1 VQKSLTSTL
10 VFQLNIQEGS
20 QQLLD
25 SGQLEARRVVNEI
38 FRLDDEGH
46 DWETIEDTVVERSN
60 HVQNTTQRLFDKAT
74 DALERYYDEDDYGH
88 PRQNHEESFPLRMNH
103 GEGYQLSVD
112 EESESISFRV
122 TALKRTFVRGTLQ
135 SSQHHIETLKTALT
149 DDDWRVGT
157 AEVVRN
163 RDRHEL
169 HVNVTHETAEVA
181 DKQNAETVIGVDVNE
196 DCVGLSAVTESGV
209 EDSVVIEYPE
219 IKKKR
224 HEYFTIR
231 KRMQSVGQTTLEHEV
246 RDEEQRFVHD
256 QLHQVSRDIV
266 EWVQQFE
273 NPVIVFEDLKD
284 IRDDIEYGTRMN
296 RRLHSLPFAQ
306 LQKFVSYK
314 AGWEGI
320 PSDKIDPEYTSQEC
334 VNCGHTTRSNRQ
346 GKRFQCVQCGFQ
358 DHADRKAALL
368 ISARGLEALN
378 RNVPALN
385 SPPIVRVRLHGN
397 GLSEPADHDPVST
410 VRGHQTD
417 GETGSV
423 SS

>member
-1 VQKSLTSTL
+1 MQKPLTSTL
-10 VFQLNIQEGS
+10 VFQLDIHEGG

-38 FRLDDEGH
+38 FRLDAQGY
-46 DWETIEDTVVERSN
+46 DWETIEDKVVERSN

-88 PRQNHEESFPLRMNH
+88 PRQNHEESFPIRMNH
-103 GEGYQLSVD
+103 GEGYQLTVD
-112 EESESISFRV
+112 EKSDSVSFRV
-122 TALKRTFVRGTLQ
+122 TALKRDFVRGTLK
-135 SSQHHIETLKTALT
+135 SSPHCIERVKTALT
-149 DDDWRVGT
+149 NDDWRVGT
-157 AEVVRN
+157 AEVVRKH
-163 RDRHEL
+163 DRHEL

-181 DKQNAETVIGVDVNE
+181 DKEHAKTFIGVDVNE

-209 EDSVVIEYPE
+209 EDSVVIEYPD
-219 IKKKR
+219 IKKER
-224 HEYFTIR
+224 HEYFTVR

-273 NPVIVFEDLKD
+273 NPVIIFEDLKD
-284 IRDDIEYGTRMN
+284 MRDDIDYGTRMN

-306 LQKFVSYK
+306 LQDFVSYK
-314 AGWEGI
+314 AAWSGI
-320 PSDKIDPEYTSQEC
+320 PSEKINPEYTSQEC
-334 VNCGHTTRSNRQ
+334 VDCGHTTRLNRN
-346 GKRFQCVQCGFQ
+346 GKRFQCVKCGFQ
-358 DHADRKAALL
+358 DHADRKASLL
-368 ISARGLEALN
+368 ISARGLEKLN

-385 SPPIVRVRLHGN
+385 NPPIVRVRRHGN
-397 GLSEPADHDPVST
+397 GLSEPADHDLVST

>member
-1 VQKSLTSTL
+1 MQKPLTSTL
-10 VFQLNIQEGS
+10 VFQLDIQEGS

-25 SGQLEARRVVNEI
+25 TGQLEAHRVVNEI

-46 DWETIEDTVVERSN
+46 DWKTIEDTVVERSN

-112 EESESISFRV
+112 EESESIAFRV

-135 SSQHHIETLKTALT
+135 SSQHHIERLKTALI
-149 DDDWRVGT
+149 DNDWRVGT

-196 DCVGLSAVTESGV
+196 DCVGLAAVTESGIK
-209 EDSVVIEYPE
+209 DSVVIEYPE
-219 IKKKR
+219 IKKER
-224 HEYFTIR
+224 HEYFTVR
-231 KRMQSVGQTTLEHEV
+231 KRMQSVGQTTFEHEV
-246 RDEEQRFVHD
+246 RDEEQLFVHD

-266 EWVQQFE
+266 RWVQQFE

-284 IRDDIEYGTRMN
+284 MQDDIDYGTRMN

-306 LQKFVSYK
+306 LQDFMSYK
-314 AGWEGI
+314 AAWSGI

-334 VNCGHTTRSNRQ
+334 VECGHTTRSNRQ
-346 GKRFQCVQCGFQ
+346 GKRFQCVRCGFQ

-385 SPPIVRVRLHGN
+385 SPPIVRVRRHGN
-397 GLSEPADHDPVST
+397 GLSEPADHDLST
-410 VRGHQTD
+410 RSRASD
-417 GETGSV
+417 RW
-423 SS
+423 